1 MDTNFMDINLLL
13 RLCIFIVIIG
23 ITVKAIRVISGI
35 AFKIA
40 SVALILL
47 LLYKMLI

>member
-1 MDTNFMDINLLL
+1 MNINFMDIDLLL
-13 RLCIFIVIIG
+13 RLCVLIVVIG
-23 ITVKAIRVISGI
+23 ITVKAIRLISGI

-40 SVALILL
+40 SVVLIML

>member
-1 MDTNFMDINLLL
+1 MDINFMDINLLL
-13 RLCIFIVIIG
+13 RLCFLIVVIG
-23 ITVKAIRVISGI
+23 ITVKAIKLVSGI

-40 SVALILL
+40 SVVLILL